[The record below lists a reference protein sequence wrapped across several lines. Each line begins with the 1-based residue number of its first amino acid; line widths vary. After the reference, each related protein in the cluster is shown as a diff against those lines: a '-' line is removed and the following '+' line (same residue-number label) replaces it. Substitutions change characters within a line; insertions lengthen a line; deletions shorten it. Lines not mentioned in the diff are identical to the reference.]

1 MIRVAA
7 LALSSLLAGC
17 DATRSDAV
25 HARVEFVASGS
36 RARLTDLSLIVGGD
50 RVGWPEL
57 APGESKRANLLP
69 GLRDDRQPILLYRQG
84 DEKRVWEGPAMPAG
98 AGYRIVIR
106 IEADGTA
113 SARHCLSPC
122 SLE

>member
-1 MIRVAA
+1 M
-7 LALSSLLAGC
+7 AGY
-17 DATRSDAV
+17 
-25 HARVEFVASGS
+25 FLG
-36 RARLTDLSLIVGGD
+36 TDMAQG
-50 RVGWPEL
+50 
-57 APGESKRANLLP
+57 
-69 GLRDDRQPILLYRQG
+69 LLYRQG

>member
-1 MIRVAA
+1 MVRVAA
-7 LALSSLLAGC
+7 LAFASLLAGC
-17 DATRSDAV
+17 DAARSDAV
-25 HARVEFVASGS
+25 HARVEFSGPQGG
-36 RARLTDLSLIVGGD
+36 ARLADLSLIVGGD
-50 RVGWPEL
+50 KVGWPEL

-69 GLRDDRQPILLYRQG
+69 GPRDDRQPILLYRQG
-84 DEKRVWEGPAMPAG
+84 EHKRVWEGPAMPAG

-106 IEADGTA
+106 IEADGTV